1 MNIVFPCGGT
11 GGHIYPALAIADKCR
26 EMDPDGEIL
35 YVGNDEGIE
44 KDERAI
50 QAEKKAVKLH

>member
-1 MNIVFPCGGT
+1 MLGF
-11 GGHIYPALAIADKCR
+11 
-26 EMDPDGEIL
+26 
-35 YVGNDEGIE
+35 DEGIE

>member
-1 MNIVFPCGGT
+1 MPSIVSLPVYSGSIPTMLIGFVISFVLTAVLTYMLGF
-11 GGHIYPALAIADKCR
+11 
-26 EMDPDGEIL
+26 
-35 YVGNDEGIE
+35 DEGIK